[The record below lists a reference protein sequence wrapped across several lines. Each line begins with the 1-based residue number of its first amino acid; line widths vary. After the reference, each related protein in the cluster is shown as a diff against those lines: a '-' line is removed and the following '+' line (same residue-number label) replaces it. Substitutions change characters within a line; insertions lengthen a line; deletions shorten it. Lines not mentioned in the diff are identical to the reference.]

1 MEYLGGKPVPAVGFA
16 LGLERLLG
24 LLAAGGVDLPG
35 NDPHVY
41 LVMDGGQGTERGMLL
56 AEELRAAL
64 PGLRL
69 QVNCGGGSFKSQ
81 FKRADR
87 SGAVFALVIGDS
99 EVAQQQ
105 VVIKPLRSD
114 AEQESLSQQDIAG
127 IIAGRLQLPIVT

>member
-1 MEYLGGKPVPAVGFA
+1 
-16 LGLERLLG
+16 
-24 LLAAGGVDLPG
+24 
-35 NDPHVY
+35 
-41 LVMDGGQGTERGMLL
+41 MDGEQGTERGMVL

-69 QVNCGGGSFKSQ
+69 QANCGGGSFKSQ

-114 AEQESLSQQDIAG
+114 AGQESLSQRDIAG

>member
-1 MEYLGGKPVPAVGFA
+1 
-16 LGLERLLG
+16 LLG

-41 LVMDGGQGTERGMLL
+41 LVMDGEQATERGMVF

-69 QVNCGGGSFKSQ
+69 QVNCGAGSFKSQ

-87 SGAVFALVIGDS
+87 SGAIFALVIGDS
-99 EVAQQQ
+99 EAAQQQ
-105 VVIKPLRSD
+105 VIVKPLRSD
-114 AEQESLSQQDIAG
+114 AGQELLLQQDIAG
-127 IIAGRLQLPIVT
+127 IIAARLQLPIVT

>member
-1 MEYLGGKPVPAVGFA
+1 MVF
-16 LGLERLLG
+16 
-24 LLAAGGVDLPG
+24 
-35 NDPHVY
+35 
-41 LVMDGGQGTERGMLL
+41 

-105 VVIKPLRSD
+105 VVLKPLRSD
-114 AEQESLSQQDIAG
+114 AGQESLLQQEIAG
-127 IIAGRLQLPIVT
+127 ILGDRLQLAVPT